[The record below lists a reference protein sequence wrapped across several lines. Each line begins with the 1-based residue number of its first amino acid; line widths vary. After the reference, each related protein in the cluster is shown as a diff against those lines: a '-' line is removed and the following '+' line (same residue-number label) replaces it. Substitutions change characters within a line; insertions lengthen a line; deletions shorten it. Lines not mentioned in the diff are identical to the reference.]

1 MSAEG
6 DDPASC
12 LRSGDILL
20 MNRRCMKMRDPI
32 GIAICLLN
40 KTECPFDHVAM
51 VMKLN
56 EEQVE
61 QQQQAGTIHPNDP
74 ISPSGTYV
82 LETNLSGVTLRAL
95 ENRLA
100 RSSSN
105 SVSVRFL
112 HMGETRDEHE
122 KLLYN
127 HLPRV
132 SNIPY
137 KMDFVGFI
145 PSFFSPPDKMDRI
158 KAAHKLYLLSK
169 EIENINK
176 LLPMMVHKKDDATTL
191 QTLRQT
197 YYEASIFLQ
206 DMYFPH
212 LERLKNDNQVPLLN
226 WNEGH
231 FVVDGSNVENGL
243 FCSELIAHLWQTS
256 GIVSEFPPASSFRP
270 FDFLDDTR
278 FNFLISSILWGDI
291 VTLADRRAPTAPV
304 HRRFIEETN
313 TLSKRLEFYRHISNN
328 GNLENGLDS
337 IYKWLIQ
344 SNTTRVVH
352 HDLVANIVS
361 MGVLFSMCGLMV
373 APLRLRWIECQL
385 GVMLLRG
392 SVWSLAAG
400 LLTRDLFSVAVQG
413 LTASIILR
421 CLSYSTHTAPT
432 NTNININKNSDSHSS
447 TVHNGE
453 SRVLLGP
460 SLLPPSKYCDTRH
473 PFYTVAAVWLAAGA
487 AAHVA
492 ATPILNAVLAQHFG
506 PSTAAS
512 SSFSF
517 ARRGLLRGAVSLLP
531 LAALLPQQAVWL
543 TWYETA
549 GASIIPTP
557 ASPLRQRPDLLQT
570 EEWRH
575 FRHKALL
582 GAFAAT
588 TALDAVLY
596 PLQRRCWRSFLAQ
609 IYKPA
614 AAPSYG
620 RRLYAG
626 YSYRLAGNLTIMFS
640 SSLSMY
646 LLGVI

>member
-6 DDPASC
+6 NDPASC

-40 KTECPFDHVAM
+40 KTECEFDHVAM
-51 VMKLN
+51 VMKLS

-61 QQQQAGTIHPNDP
+61 KQQQRGTIHPNDP

-82 LETNLSGVTLRAL
+82 LETNLNGVTLRSL

-100 RSSSN
+100 RSSAN
-105 SVSVRFL
+105 KVSVRFL
-112 HMGETRDEHE
+112 EMGETRKEQE
-122 KLLYN
+122 NSLYN

-137 KMDFVGFI
+137 KMDFLGFV
-145 PSFFSPPDKMDRI
+145 PSFLSPPDKMDRI

-169 EIENINK
+169 EIDNIDK
-176 LLPMMVHKKDDATTL
+176 ILPMVYIKDDASTL

-197 YYEASIFLQ
+197 YCEASIFLQ
-206 DMYFPH
+206 DLYFPH
-212 LERLKNDNQVPLLN
+212 LERLNNNSRIPLLN

-231 FVVDGSNVENGL
+231 FTVDGSNIENGL
-243 FCSELIAHLWQTS
+243 FCSELITHLWQTS
-256 GIVSEFPPASSFRP
+256 SMVSGFPPASSFRP

-278 FNFLISSILWGDI
+278 FNFLKPSMLLGDV
-291 VTLADRRAPTAPV
+291 VTLTDRRAPTAPV
-304 HRRFIEETN
+304 NRRLIEETN
-313 TLSKRLEFYRHISNN
+313 TVSERLEFYRRISNN

-337 IYKWLIQ
+337 ISRWLIQ
-344 SNTTRVVH
+344 SNTTRMVN
-352 HDLVANIVS
+352 HDLVANIIS

-400 LLTRDLFSVAVQG
+400 VLARDLFSVAVQG
-413 LTASIILR
+413 LTASILLR
-421 CLSYSTHTAPT
+421 SLSHTNMNT
-432 NTNININKNSDSHSS
+432 NTHPTTLDSHTIVKS
-447 TVHNGE
+447 GE
-453 SRVLLGP
+453 SSSSSSSLLGP
-460 SLLPPSKYCDTRH
+460 PLLPPSRHCDTRH
-473 PFYTVAAVWLAAGA
+473 PYYTVAAVWLAGGA
-487 AAHVA
+487 AAHFA
-492 ATPILNAVLAQHFG
+492 ATPLLNAVLARHFG
-506 PSTAAS
+506 PAAPAGFST
-512 SSFSF
+512 
-517 ARRGLLRGAVSLLP
+517 RGLLRGAAGLLP
-531 LAALLPQQAVWL
+531 LAALAPQQAVWL

-549 GASIIPTP
+549 GAGIIPTP
-557 ASPLRQRPDLLQT
+557 ASPLRQRPDLLRT

-575 FRHKALL
+575 YRHKALM

-588 TALDAVLY
+588 AALDAVLY
-596 PLQRRCWRSFLAQ
+596 PLQTRCRRAFLAQ
-609 IYKPA
+609 IYYPI

-626 YSYRLAGNLTIMFS
+626 YSYRFAGNLAIMFS
-640 SSLSMY
+640 TSLSLY
-646 LLGVI
+646 ILGVI